1 MKRTLAVLLVLCGT
15 CALEPAAQ
23 TPDPVATFSILGYD
37 PATGEVGGAVQ
48 SRVFSVG
55 NGVLWAEAGVG
66 IVGLDDLLFE
76 LTPRDAGLA
85 ASCSGDGDIMG
96 FMDSVAASAAENG
109 IVVIDVQTSELLDG
123 SDADPEH
130 LRWYRKVR
138 FGAT

>member
-1 MKRTLAVLLVLCGT
+1 MSVDFILVKAKNQPASLAELEEDASFLQADYERLAE
-15 CALEPAAQ
+15 ALFG
-23 TPDPVATFSILGYD
+23 PV
-37 PATGEVGGAVQ
+37 
-48 SRVFSVG
+48 R
-55 NGVLWAEAGVG
+55 WEAGVG

-96 FMDSVAASAAENG
+96 FMDSVAASAAESG